1 MANEKI
7 TEKTMK
13 VVGIPS
19 VLRDIETAMNCLVMG
34 RDYTCIDDKQTNE
47 RYAVALRSL
56 GRHVLE
62 LVESQYTPEEK
73 EYTCDVE
80 IVDTTYRQKVVVAK
94 DEEEAKR
101 KVVDQMV
108 QDDGMN
114 PDIVYNV
121 TRVKE
126 AK

>member
-13 VVGIPS
+13 MGGIPS

-34 RDYTCIDDKQTNE
+34 RDYTCIDDTQTNE

>member
-1 MANEKI
+1 MANEKV

-13 VVGIPS
+13 MVGIPS
-19 VLRDIETAMNCLVMG
+19 IIHDIETAMNCLVMG
-34 RDYTCIDDKQTNE
+34 RDYTCIADEQTNE
-47 RYAVALRSL
+47 RYAVAIRSL

-62 LVESQYTPEEK
+62 LVESRYTQEEK

-80 IVDTTYRQKVVVAK
+80 IVDTTYQQKVVVAK